1 MKERV
6 YCDPKPETEDALWAR
21 IEDVAK
27 NLEPDLVKKVMRDG
41 VRKWARKCLRKQ
53 GFYAEWFPPP
63 AKFVIHLWHFFSME
77 IELVT
82 YSIYK
87 CIGKIWYFL

>member
-53 GFYAEWFPPP
+53 GFYAE
-63 AKFVIHLWHFFSME
+63 
-77 IELVT
+77 
-82 YSIYK
+82 
-87 CIGKIWYFL
+87 